1 MDKKISTVCFTGHR
15 DINKK
20 LAPYIPSA
28 LKSEIK
34 RLILLG
40 ATSFRA
46 GGAMGFDTVSALCVL
61 ELKEL
66 YPQITLDLVL
76 PCRDQT
82 SGWSEESICAYN
94 YILSKADSVKYIT
107 DTYRA
112 GCMHERNR
120 ALVEGSDVCVAYLER
135 SSGGSAYTYTYA
147 LKNNIEVV
155 NIYDEIAKLSHIA
168 CFSDKLQ

>member
-1 MDKKISTVCFTGHR
+1 MQTKIKTVCFTGHR
-15 DINKK
+15 DINKSI
-20 LAPYIPSA
+20 APYIPSA

-34 RLILLG
+34 DLILRG

-46 GGAMGFDTVSALCVL
+46 GGAVGFDTVAALCVL
-61 ELKEL
+61 ELKEA
-66 YPQITLDLVL
+66 YPEISLDLIL

-82 SGWSEESICAYN
+82 NGWNADNIRAYN
-94 YILSKADSVKYIT
+94 YILSSADSVKYVS

-120 ALVEGSDVCVAYLER
+120 ALVDGSDVCVAYLER

-147 LKNNIEVV
+147 IKNNVEVI
-155 NIYDEIAKLSHIA
+155 NIYDKVKSVL
-168 CFSDKLQ
+168 

>member
-15 DINKK
+15 DINKS
-20 LAPYIPSA
+20 LAIYIPSA
-28 LKSEIK
+28 LKSELC

-46 GGAMGFDTVSALCVL
+46 GGAVGFDTIAALCVL
-61 ELKEL
+61 ELKEI
-66 YPQITLDLVL
+66 YPHITLDLIL

-82 SGWSEESICAYN
+82 KGWNDENIRAYH
-94 YILSKADSVKYIT
+94 YILSNADSVKYIT

-147 LKNNIEVV
+147 IKNDIEVV
-155 NIYDEIAKLSHIA
+155 NIYDKIKESI
-168 CFSDKLQ
+168 

>member
-20 LAPYIPSA
+20 LAPYIPSE

-46 GGAMGFDTVSALCVL
+46 GGAVGFDTVAALCVL
-61 ELKEL
+61 ELKEI
-66 YPQITLDLVL
+66 YPHVTLDLIL

-82 SGWSEESICAYN
+82 KNWGAMDRKVYE
-94 YILSKADSVKYIT
+94 YILSQAQSVEYVT
-107 DTYRA
+107 DLYSPW
-112 GCMHERNR
+112 CMHERNR
-120 ALVEGSDVCVAYLER
+120 RLVNGSQVCIAYLTR
-135 SSGGSAYTYTYA
+135 SSGGTAYTYAYA
-147 LKNNIEVV
+147 LENGLDVIN
-155 NIYDEIAKLSHIA
+155 LG
-168 CFSDKLQ
+168 

>member
-15 DINKK
+15 DINKS
-20 LAPYIPSA
+20 LAIYIPSA
-28 LKSEIK
+28 LKSELC
-34 RLILLG
+34 RLISLG

-46 GGAMGFDTVSALCVL
+46 GGAVGVDTVAALCVL
-61 ELKEL
+61 ELKEI
-66 YPQITLDLVL
+66 YPNITLDLIL

-82 SGWSEESICAYN
+82 KGWNEENIRAYN

-147 LKNNIEVV
+147 IKNDIEVV
-155 NIYDEIAKLSHIA
+155 NIYDTIKESI
-168 CFSDKLQ
+168 

>member
-1 MDKKISTVCFTGHR
+1 MDKKINTVCFTGHR
-15 DINKK
+15 DINKA

-34 RLILLG
+34 NLILLG

-46 GGAMGFDTVSALCVL
+46 GGAMGFDTVAALCVL
-61 ELKEL
+61 ELKEI
-66 YPQITLDLVL
+66 YPHITLDLIL

-82 SGWSEESICAYN
+82 NGWNEQNIRAYN
-94 YILSKADSVKYIT
+94 YILSQADSIKYIT

-120 ALVEGSDVCVAYLER
+120 ALVDGSDFCLAFC
-135 SSGGSAYTYTYA
+135 SSDKGGSAYTVSYA
-147 LKNNIEVV
+147 ESRGVEVINTWEMLK
-155 NIYDEIAKLSHIA
+155 
-168 CFSDKLQ
+168 